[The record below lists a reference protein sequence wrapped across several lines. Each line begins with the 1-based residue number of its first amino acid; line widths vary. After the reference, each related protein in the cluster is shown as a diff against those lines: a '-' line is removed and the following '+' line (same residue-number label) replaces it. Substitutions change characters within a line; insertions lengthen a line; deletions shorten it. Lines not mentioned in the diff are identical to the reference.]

1 MSAGA
6 ALSLIYRVGLP
17 GESQQK
23 KKSIFFPVSFVNLIQ
38 RLFLVKKFL
47 LLHHLGRG
55 IFPDVMHITHL
66 ALAPDVITSCLL
78 DWSDDA
84 YYFAGT
90 TRDRRL
96 HVMWESYRLWCESQM
111 YPLAERAQK
120 KLFTTSVLKPDA
132 GRYVEL
138 SQKVLNAT
146 AARYMLF
153 WIASLA
159 KQFAEWTQEDPDM

>member
-1 MSAGA
+1 
-6 ALSLIYRVGLP
+6 
-17 GESQQK
+17 
-23 KKSIFFPVSFVNLIQ
+23 
-38 RLFLVKKFL
+38 
-47 LLHHLGRG
+47 
-55 IFPDVMHITHL
+55 
-66 ALAPDVITSCLL
+66 
-78 DWSDDA
+78 
-84 YYFAGT
+84 
-90 TRDRRL
+90 
-96 HVMWESYRLWCESQM
+96 M

-159 KQFAEWTQEDPDM
+159 KQFAEWTQEDSDT